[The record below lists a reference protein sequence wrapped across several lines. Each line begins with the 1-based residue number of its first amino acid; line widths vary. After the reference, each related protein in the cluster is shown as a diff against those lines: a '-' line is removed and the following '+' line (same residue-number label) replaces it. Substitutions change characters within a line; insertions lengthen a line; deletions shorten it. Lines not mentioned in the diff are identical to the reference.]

1 MESRFPAVETVTD
14 QVLDALKRRE
24 FVYLEGPVSSGRNE
38 VVKRLV
44 SLNPSLVALDLLDL
58 QNVDASCVATLELLG
73 ALPLGDRME
82 LKHGTES
89 ETHGVV
95 REALR
100 RLHEHHRAVVLRL
113 PESWR
118 RLESTDE
125 SDERWVARAR
135 ALLTAFSGAGVPFVI
150 VADAAITPQAL
161 GLFPRQRFALQRH
174 LVPIHALADVAWTS
188 YGEAYESL
196 RRAVHSD
203 DRATPFA
210 WQLAVGL
217 RALDVAQPV
226 VASALAASP
235 NLGPLARAVAD
246 ALEVHPA
253 LSDAVAVLLAT
264 RRPMRS
270 DALLAASGVP
280 TAHAPLL
287 TQCLGY
293 GEAEVRMAPSIRAQL
308 RRALEERRP
317 IEAGPTRH
325 EALATT
331 YERLDGAA
339 DPRSLGPMETRAW
352 CEKVHHL
359 ALAGIAASA
368 RWDASVLPAPEFYWD
383 RARHLSIVEKDH
395 RAAADVYRRCVA
407 RFPGDDYAWHY
418 LAFNRERSG
427 GPRMEVEE
435 AFREAVRLQP
445 EHPWWH
451 SRLVT
456 FLIKDGQRAAA
467 RRAWG
472 EAIASVDPDGD
483 CGEKLALDLHRH
495 VAEAWLRAGSAARG
509 VDVLRPLPPSVLNSS
524 TEMGAL
530 RDMLNRS
537 DPRRG
542 HEDPAWE
549 AFLDAAVSRCGLSP
563 SMEGHVSAAW
573 RALRQAGGALL
584 PLPMADRTSDG
595 ERLQFAWHYEDL
607 YVEVEVDAAGG
618 LTWFAQDQRRGVP
631 EGEEVPAVTVSEPL
645 AMWLR
650 RVADA

>member
-14 QVLDALKRRE
+14 QVLDALKKRE

-44 SLNPSLVALDLLDL
+44 SLDPSLVALDLLDL

-73 ALPLGDRME
+73 ALPVGDRLE

-89 ETHGVV
+89 ETHAVV

-125 SDERWVARAR
+125 NDERWGARAR
-135 ALLTAFSGAGVPFVI
+135 ALLTAFSSAGVPFVI
-150 VADAAITPQAL
+150 VADAAIAPQAL
-161 GLFPRQRFALQRH
+161 GLFPQQRFTLQPH
-174 LVPIHALADVAWTS
+174 LVPIDALSDVAWTS
-188 YGEAYESL
+188 YREAYESL

-203 DRATPFA
+203 ERATPFA
-210 WQLAVGL
+210 WRLAVGL

-235 NLGPLARAVAD
+235 NLGPLARAMAD
-246 ALEVHPA
+246 ALEGHPA
-253 LSDAVAVLLAT
+253 LSEAVAVLLAT

-270 DALLAASGVP
+270 DALVAASGVP

-308 RRALEERRP
+308 RRALEERRS
-317 IEAGPTRH
+317 IAAGPTRH

-407 RFPGDDYAWHY
+407 RFPEDDYAWHY

-427 GPRMEVEE
+427 GPRKEVEE

-456 FLIKDGQRAAA
+456 FLIRDGQRTAA
-467 RRAWG
+467 RRAWA
-472 EAIASVDPDGD
+472 EAVASVDPDGD
-483 CGEKLALDLHRH
+483 CDAKLALDLHRY
-495 VAEAWLRAGSAARG
+495 VADAWQRAGSAARG
-509 VDVLRPLPPSVLNSS
+509 VDVLRPLPPSVLNASAELSS
-524 TEMGAL
+524 L
-530 RDMLNRS
+530 RDLLHRS

-542 HEDPAWE
+542 QEDPAWE
-549 AFLDAAVSRCGLSP
+549 DFLGSAVARCGLSAT
-563 SMEGHVSAAW
+563 MGDHVSAAW
-573 RALRQAGGALL
+573 RALREAGGVFL

-595 ERLQFAWHYEDL
+595 ERFQFAWHYEGL

-618 LTWFAQDQRRGVP
+618 LTWFAQDQRSGASG
-631 EGEEVPAVTVSEPL
+631 GEETPSPTVSEQL
-645 AMWLR
+645 AIWLR